1 MQESSPGDIGHDP
14 HKETAPVEWLRSR
27 SMLLKHDSLA
37 EVYSGQTTQWQH
49 AFGRARPLDFLDQ
62 SSVWFAAYPDSLVGG
77 PGDNVLDIL
86 GSPQLHQLLSEIGI
100 HAIHTGPIK
109 RSGSVTGTVYGPSI
123 DGHFDRIESAV
134 DPDYGSEAQYQDMVN
149 VASRH
154 GITIIGDLVPG
165 HTGIGPD
172 FRLATLNE
180 PGFSGLYT
188 MVEIDPKDWSVL
200 PTVAP
205 GQDSANLSQSV
216 TQTLKDRGYHPVGP
230 LDLEVFSRPGIKESC
245 WSVTDVVRGVD
256 DQDRRWVY
264 LHIFKQGQ
272 PSLNWSDPSFAA
284 HRLLTA
290 DMMHSLTVLGAKGL
304 RLDATMFLGIET
316 SAQQEKGWLG
326 GHPLST
332 RVTDLLGM
340 MIRKLGGFSFQELNT
355 DLEEIRQSL
364 GSGSEFNYDFCTR
377 PGYLYALV
385 LGDGGPLRLILRQ
398 MLDYGIQP
406 TRFVHGLQNHDE
418 LMLELTHLRVN
429 GTQIFEYEGNRERGD
444 SLFQRI
450 HEDVIAATSG
460 DQAPYNQA
468 FAMSPGVCSTL
479 PGLIAAALGIQD
491 IGQISPQQKEQIM
504 QVHLMAAAFN
514 ALQGGVFLLSGWD
527 LVGALP
533 IPAASVG
540 DLVADNDYRWINR
553 GGYDLLGTAD
563 SAERSIQGLPK
574 ARSLYGSLTDQL
586 EDEGSF
592 ASRLKSM
599 LTLRNT
605 LDIAHSELVSVPTV
619 EHAGVVVMV
628 NKLQGQPQC
637 WQITALNFSRSQ
649 VEQSVCH
656 PGMVGVAEVRWTN
669 QQGVVSEDISSDDDS
684 VTVELQAMEAK
695 LIVVSEFANA
705 RQSEL

>member
-1 MQESSPGDIGHDP
+1 
-14 HKETAPVEWLRSR
+14 
-27 SMLLKHDSLA
+27 
-37 EVYSGQTTQWQH
+37 
-49 AFGRARPLDFLDQ
+49 
-62 SSVWFAAYPDSLVGG
+62 
-77 PGDNVLDIL
+77 
-86 GSPQLHQLLSEIGI
+86 
-100 HAIHTGPIK
+100 
-109 RSGSVTGTVYGPSI
+109 
-123 DGHFDRIESAV
+123 
-134 DPDYGSEAQYQDMVN
+134 
-149 VASRH
+149 
-154 GITIIGDLVPG
+154 
-165 HTGIGPD
+165 
-172 FRLATLNE
+172 
-180 PGFSGLYT
+180 
-188 MVEIDPKDWSVL
+188 
-200 PTVAP
+200 
-205 GQDSANLSQSV
+205 
-216 TQTLKDRGYHPVGP
+216 
-230 LDLEVFSRPGIKESC
+230 
-245 WSVTDVVRGVD
+245 
-256 DQDRRWVY
+256 
-264 LHIFKQGQ
+264 
-272 PSLNWSDPSFAA
+272 
-284 HRLLTA
+284 
-290 DMMHSLTVLGAKGL
+290 
-304 RLDATMFLGIET
+304 
-316 SAQQEKGWLG
+316 
-326 GHPLST
+326 
-332 RVTDLLGM
+332 
-340 MIRKLGGFSFQELNT
+340 
-355 DLEEIRQSL
+355 
-364 GSGSEFNYDFCTR
+364 
-377 PGYLYALV
+377 
-385 LGDGGPLRLILRQ
+385 

-444 SLFQRI
+444 SLFKRI
-450 HEDVIAATSG
+450 HEDVIAATTG

-491 IGQISPQQKEQIM
+491 SGQISPQQKEQIV

-592 ASRLKSM
+592 TSRLKSM

-605 LDIAHSELVSVPTV
+605 LDIARSELASVPTV
-619 EHAGVVVMV
+619 EHEGVVIMV

-649 VEQSVCH
+649 VEQRVCH

-669 QQGVVSEDISSDDDS
+669 RQGVVSEDISSDDDS

-705 RQSEL
+705 RQTAP